1 MREPSIGSSNMT
13 SRGFLSSFQCSI
25 LRYVQSERTQQAVSV
40 LPSTGSSSTTPKI
53 SVLIFSDHEFY
64 VRLLDLDIKSGSKES
79 ADSVFGPFASRTPA
93 PPPLSDTAG
102 FRPSPFLSHLLFLV
116 NFRFCRPPAVISS
129 FPPRTRAC
137 TDRSGS
143 RPSRSGCRPAHPTS
157 RPAHRP
163 RSQAVEN
170 ALRTGGACVY
180 GRKPPSP
187 QKGAASRRCGILP
200 TRRAGAPPAGPPPAD
215 DRALESGVD
224 AVTRGWIYIMGG
236 TPAQSEMSVY
246 IIYKALK
253 TTTGRASACR
263 CASAV
268 GLDFFFLDSKKLWK
282 RSQFCLL
289 HKISY

>member
-1 MREPSIGSSNMT
+1 MQ
-13 SRGFLSSFQCSI
+13 L
-25 LRYVQSERTQQAVSV
+25 
-40 LPSTGSSSTTPKI
+40 
-53 SVLIFSDHEFY
+53 
-64 VRLLDLDIKSGSKES
+64 LLDLDIKSGSKES

-180 GRKPPSP
+180 GRK
-187 QKGAASRRCGILP
+187 QRCRKG
-200 TRRAGAPPAGPPPAD
+200 PPAGGVGSYPRGALGLRLRDLLNPPILRPAC
-215 DRALESGVD
+215 RRPCARIRSRCCNSWVD
-224 AVTRGWIYIMGG
+224 LNHGWHSSAVC
-236 TPAQSEMSVY
+236 EMSVY
-246 IIYKALK
+246 I
-253 TTTGRASACR
+253 
-263 CASAV
+263 
-268 GLDFFFLDSKKLWK
+268 DSTKL
-282 RSQFCLL
+282 
-289 HKISY
+289 

>member
-25 LRYVQSERTQQAVSV
+25 LRYVQTERTQQAVSV
-40 LPSTGSSSTTPKI
+40 LPSKGSSSTTPKI
-53 SVLIFSDHEFY
+53 SLLIFSDHEFY
-64 VRLLDLDIKSGSKES
+64 MQLLLDLDIKSGSKES

-143 RPSRSGCRPAHPTS
+143 RPSRSGCRPAHPIS

-170 ALRTGGACVY
+170 TLRTGCVY
-180 GRKPPSP
+180 GR
-187 QKGAASRRCGILP
+187 
-200 TRRAGAPPAGPPPAD
+200 
-215 DRALESGVD
+215 
-224 AVTRGWIYIMGG
+224 
-236 TPAQSEMSVY
+236 
-246 IIYKALK
+246 
-253 TTTGRASACR
+253 
-263 CASAV
+263 
-268 GLDFFFLDSKKLWK
+268 
-282 RSQFCLL
+282 
-289 HKISY
+289 